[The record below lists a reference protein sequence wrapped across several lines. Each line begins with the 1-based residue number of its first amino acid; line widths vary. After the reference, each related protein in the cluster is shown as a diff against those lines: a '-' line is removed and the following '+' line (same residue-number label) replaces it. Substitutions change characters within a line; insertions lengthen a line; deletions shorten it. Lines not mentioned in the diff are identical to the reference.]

1 MELNDAIVTYGLTR
15 SQHDQCLYF
24 RLQGEEWMAALFFV
38 DDAIV
43 CGTNKKAL
51 DDFVTYLKK
60 KFELRTL
67 PVGRF
72 LGLTIKRDRNTR
84 TLSLSQSDFVD
95 DLVTRFKMESCHPNV
110 IPAEPGLHLS
120 SAMAPKNKEEEEQMK
135 EVSYQSAVGALL
147 YLSTTT
153 RPDISYAVSKVARF
167 NQNPGP
173 QHWIAVK
180 RIIRYLA
187 GTKDYGIIFSSKK
200 EQGALGFT
208 DADYGGDHDDR
219 KSTSGCIFLLN
230 GGPIS
235 WFSRKQECTA
245 TSTTEAEFVAGSE
258 AAKEGTWIKSLL
270 EEIGQG
276 KPGPITLFCDNQG
289 AIKVAYNQE
298 MHRKMKHIAI
308 RYWYIREAQTNG
320 VINTSYVSTQEQ
332 LADTFTKPLPAPRFK
347 YLRDKIGVSDVGTL

>member
-1 MELNDAIVTYGLTR
+1 VKTAFLYGRLEEEVYMCQPEGYAAYGSEARVCRLIKSIYGLKQAPRAWNMEQNDAIVTYGLTR

-43 CGTNKKAL
+43 CGTNSKEL

-60 KFELRTL
+60 NFELRTL

-72 LGLTIKRDRNTR
+72 LGLTIKRERSTR
-84 TLSLSQSDFVD
+84 TLSLSQPDFVD
-95 DLVTRFKMESCHPNV
+95 DLVARFKMESCHPNL

-120 SAMAPKNKEEEEQMK
+120 SAMAPKTKEEEEKMK
-135 EVSYQSAVGALL
+135 EVPYQSAVGALL
-147 YLSTTT
+147 YLLTTT
-153 RPDISYAVSKVARF
+153 RPDIAYAVSKVARF

-187 GTKDYGIIFSSKK
+187 GTKEYGIIFSSTK

-208 DADYGGDHDDR
+208 DTDYGGDHDDR
-219 KSTSGCIFLLN
+219 KSTSECIFFLN

-258 AAKEGTWIKSLL
+258 AAKEGT
-270 EEIGQG
+270 
-276 KPGPITLFCDNQG
+276 
-289 AIKVAYNQE
+289 
-298 MHRKMKHIAI
+298 
-308 RYWYIREAQTNG
+308 
-320 VINTSYVSTQEQ
+320 
-332 LADTFTKPLPAPRFK
+332 
-347 YLRDKIGVSDVGTL
+347 